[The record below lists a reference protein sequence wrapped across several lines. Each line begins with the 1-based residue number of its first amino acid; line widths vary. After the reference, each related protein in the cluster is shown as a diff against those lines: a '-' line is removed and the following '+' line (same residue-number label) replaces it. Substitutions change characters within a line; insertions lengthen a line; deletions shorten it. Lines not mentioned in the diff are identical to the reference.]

1 MATITV
7 TCNICNTTLLS
18 ANGPELSQNDANNY
32 QTSCSCSTDGP
43 FQTYDDNGNPLPMN
57 YSNIVA
63 TLTE

>member
-7 TCNICNTTLLS
+7 TCNICNATILT
-18 ANGPELSQNDANNY
+18 ANGDSLSQNDINNY
-32 QTSCSCSTDGP
+32 GQSCSCNMDGP